1 MPTKIFAG
9 VAAERKVNMLPRINK
24 LFAVAAVAVGIAAP
38 AAFAGAP
45 RYETRRIPMGPR
57 PDHYVLVRS
66 SADRGVV
73 RPYAL
78 VGDRQVRTVRRVV
91 QRWSGSRYVGPAW
104 VTERVVE

>member
-1 MPTKIFAG
+1 MF
-9 VAAERKVNMLPRINK
+9 PRIKK
-24 LFAVAAVAVGIAAP
+24 LFAVAAIAVGIAAP

-45 RYETRRIPMGPR
+45 RYEARRIPMGPR
-57 PDHYVLVRS
+57 PDQYVLVRTKV
-66 SADRGVV
+66 ARGGV

-78 VGDRQVRTVRRVV
+78 VGDRQGRTVRRVV